1 MATSSSKVK
10 VKFVCTSCQSDY
22 PKWQGQCHEC
32 KAWNTLSE
40 VIQNN
45 GKVKQSIDI
54 TSKPQYLDQV
64 SLSETPRMQT
74 DISELDYVLGGGLVA
89 DSVVLIGGDPG
100 IGKSTLLLQVM
111 ANVAKH
117 NCVLYVTGEESL
129 KQVAMRA
136 TRLGLDASACYVM
149 AHTGLEDIIIQA
161 KNLKPQVIVIDSIQ
175 TMVSENV
182 SSGAGSVSQIREC
195 GEQLVQLA
203 KHKGLAIILVGHV
216 TKEGTLAGPRVLE
229 HMVECVLYFESQ
241 EDQRFR
247 ALRAVKN
254 RFGSVGELGV
264 FAMSDQGLKTVSNPS
279 AIFLSHTSTPVPG
292 RVVLVSWEGSRPL
305 LIEVQALVDQSP
317 LPQPRRLTVGLD
329 QNRLNMLLAIA
340 NKHAGFSTYDQDV
353 FVNAVG
359 GVRLVETGS
368 DVAVMLSIISSF
380 KNKPFPSDTVVF
392 GELGLTGEIRPVP
405 GGQMRLKEA
414 KHLGFKRAI
423 APSANCPKK
432 PIPGLSIYPVDRVSD
447 LIDQIDL

>member
-1 MATSSSKVK
+1 MATRSLKVK
-10 VKFVCTSCQSDY
+10 VKFVCSSCQSEY

-32 KAWNTLSE
+32 KEWNTLDE
-40 VIQNN
+40 VIQSK
-45 GKVKQSIDI
+45 GKVKKSIGGISELQCLDDI
-54 TSKPQYLDQV
+54 N
-64 SLSETPRMQT
+64 LSETPRIQT
-74 DISELDYVLGGGLVA
+74 QISELDYVLGGGLVS

-111 ANVAKH
+111 ANISKH
-117 NCVLYVTGEESL
+117 SCVLYVTGEESL
-129 KQVAMRA
+129 QQVAMRS
-136 TRLGLDASACYVM
+136 TRLGLDASSCHVM
-149 AHTGLEDIIIQA
+149 AHTQLEDIIAQA
-161 KNLKPQVIVIDSIQ
+161 KSLQPQVIVIDSIQ
-175 TMVSENV
+175 TMVSV
-182 SSGAGSVSQIREC
+182 DVTSGAGSVSQIREC
-195 GEQLVQLA
+195 GEQLVQFA
-203 KHKGLAIILVGHV
+203 KKNGLAIILVGHV

-229 HMVECVLYFESQ
+229 HMVDCVLYFESQ

-279 AIFLSHTSTPVPG
+279 AIFLSHTSMSVPG

-305 LIEVQALVDQSP
+305 LIEVQALVDESP
-317 LPQPRRLTVGLD
+317 LPQPRRLTVGFE

-353 FVNAVG
+353 FINAVG
-359 GVRLVETGS
+359 GVRLIETGA
-368 DVAVMLSIISSF
+368 DVAVMLSIVSSF
-380 KNKPFPSDTVVF
+380 KNKPFPSNTVVF

-423 APSANCPKK
+423 APRANCPKK
-432 PIPGLSIYPVDRVSD
+432 PIPGLTIYPVNSISE
-447 LIDQIDL
+447 LIDQLDI